1 MKKFLGLET
10 SSLGTA
16 TLIIWNK
23 KLDCG
28 VVRFLEDSVL
38 LRNGFTQTI
47 KNETKN
53 KYVDF
58 LVRF

>member
-10 SSLGTA
+10 SSLGTT

-23 KLDCG
+23 ELVVE
-28 VVRFLEDSVL
+28 VVRFLEDSGL

-47 KNETKN
+47 ENETKN